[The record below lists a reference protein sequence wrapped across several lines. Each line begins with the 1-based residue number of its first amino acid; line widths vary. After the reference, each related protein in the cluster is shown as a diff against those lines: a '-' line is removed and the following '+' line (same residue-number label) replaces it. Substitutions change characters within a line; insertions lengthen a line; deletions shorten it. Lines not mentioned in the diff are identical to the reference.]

1 MAEADPAPSWNAAR
15 PGLAELILRVL
26 SALVLAPVA
35 IGVAW
40 LGGWPFVIFWGLAAL
55 GVLWEWTTLIA
66 RKDRQSILMVG
77 AASVLLA
84 VALAGAVGNA
94 LEGLHENRLLA
105 AVTVIAMGM
114 LAAAALAP
122 RAQRF
127 WVALGIPYA
136 GALGIAPVVLRSD
149 VDYGFAA
156 TVILYASVWS
166 TDILAYFIGRA
177 LGGPKLFPQISPKKT
192 WSGAIGGTVGA
203 VVVVLALG
211 RLFGLREMPV
221 LAVVAFVLSVATQV
235 GDLFESFLKRRF
247 RVKDAGQLIP
257 GHGGLMDRLD
267 GFVAAATVAVLI
279 GLCRGGL
286 GAPGR
291 ALVVW

>member
-1 MAEADPAPSWNAAR
+1 
-15 PGLAELILRVL
+15 LAELILRVL

-127 WVALGIPYA
+127 WVAVGIPYA
-136 GALGIAPVVLRSD
+136 GALGVAPVVLRSD

-177 LGGPKLFPQISPKKT
+177 LGGPKLFPQVSPKKT

-267 GFVAAATVAVLI
+267 GFVAAAAVAVLI

>member
-127 WVALGIPYA
+127 WVAVGIPYA
-136 GALGIAPVVLRSD
+136 GALGVAPVVLRSD

-177 LGGPKLFPQISPKKT
+177 LGGPKLFPQVSPKKT

-267 GFVAAATVAVLI
+267 GFV
-279 GLCRGGL
+279 
-286 GAPGR
+286 
-291 ALVVW
+291 